1 MLWWLF
7 VLALFYASAKWTAVG
22 TVIRALFFAFGVL
35 GLLLMAQTGY
45 IPVFLVALV
54 KIPIDL
60 VAGVFGIVKALLF
73 P

>member
-7 VLALFYASAKWTAVG
+7 VLALFYASARWTAVG
-22 TVIRALFFAFGVL
+22 AAIRALFFAFGVL

-45 IPVFLVALV
+45 IPVFLIALV